1 MKPFLLEPIHDYTIW
16 GTNHISKARGIDE
29 DYGTWWEVSAHPY
42 CSNKIIGTNKTL
54 MEMIQEKIDDLKIAA
69 EEAGKEWYV
78 LEIIESLPKEWE
90 ISLTPIKD
98 NVYI

>member
-42 CSNKIIGTNKTL
+42 SFKQSYWNL
-54 MEMIQEKIDDLKIAA
+54 
-69 EEAGKEWYV
+69 
-78 LEIIESLPKEWE
+78 
-90 ISLTPIKD
+90 IKH
-98 NVYI
+98 